1 MIFKYPQRAPYHITG
16 ASYSMV
22 EILDVVIRLGFVI
35 ATAFLFSIVAA
46 AYIRLRN
53 RKLMLISLGF
63 GVFFI
68 HALLTLPELL
78 VPPIYNLN
86 ENTSLLIHVIGLTF
100 ILIGT
105 LKD

>member
-1 MIFKYPQRAPYHITG
+1 MPIPDNRG
-16 ASYSMV
+16 ENSMV

-68 HALLTLPELL
+68 HALITLPELFFPL
-78 VPPIYNLN
+78 IYNLN
-86 ENTSLLIHVIGLTF
+86 ENTHLLIHVIGLTF